1 MSNQLLSSDLLEK
14 LRQIDSPTICNAIE
28 HFKVRD
34 QTTGYAHNE
43 LVCQF
48 PDQKPMV
55 GYAVTCTATTTTPG
69 DSRTSQ
75 VDKLVEVVEAAPQP
89 SVVVIQQTGHDLRR
103 TCFLGDLFCTTMR
116 KLGSVG
122 VVTDG
127 NYRDRSGI
135 QQRAPDYQVF
145 SPGRVVSH
153 GWGVFFDF
161 NVTVTVCGLTIQP
174 GDLLH
179 GDESGLLTVPIDIVE
194 PVLKQAQVVLEQ
206 EAELLDF
213 LGGDR
218 FSMEELKRRFSP
230 H

>member
-1 MSNQLLSSDLLEK
+1 
-14 LRQIDSPTICNAIE
+14 
-28 HFKVRD
+28 
-34 QTTGYAHNE
+34 
-43 LVCQF
+43 
-48 PDQKPMV
+48 MV

-69 DSRTSQ
+69 DSRTSR

-89 SVVVIQQTGHDLRR
+89 SVIVIQQTGHDRLR

-127 NYRDRSGI
+127 NIRDHSGI
-135 QQRAPDYQVF
+135 RQRAPDYQVF
-145 SPGRVVSH
+145 APGRVVSH

-179 GDESGLLTVPIDIVE
+179 GDESGLLTVPIDSVE
-194 PVLKQAQVVLEQ
+194 PVLKQAQVVLEA

-213 LGGDR
+213 LSSER
-218 FSMEELKRRFSP
+218 FTMEELKRRFSP